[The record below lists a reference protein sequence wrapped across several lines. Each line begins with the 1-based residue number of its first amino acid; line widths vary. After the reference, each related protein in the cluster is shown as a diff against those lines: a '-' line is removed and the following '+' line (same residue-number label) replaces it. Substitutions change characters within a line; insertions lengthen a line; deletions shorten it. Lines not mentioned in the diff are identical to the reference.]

1 MTYHYGQTVVDLFPM
16 VPAHT
21 YGDIV
26 VYLPQHQILF
36 VGDIGFFYVVP
47 WCQNAH
53 PSNWINVCNEIDA
66 MDVQIV
72 VPGHGPLG
80 GKAELA
86 DMRDYLVRLREET
99 RQRYDAGMSAGV
111 AAAEIRMGKH
121 DNWIG
126 PERIVMDVQRFY
138 DEFAGTLRRTS
149 IGLAFAKRR
158 RRTTRRGRRPHA
170 SGSSRPVK
178 APKKSGGMQKRF
190 DTSLPLALSLAL
202 VLATPAML
210 AASPRSEAQTS
221 SPVIDGAL
229 SPIPP
234 AVINRDEAGRVA
246 VRAVRVDQPLRI
258 DGQLDEA
265 VYTQVEAISGFIQ
278 NDPAEG
284 EPATE
289 KTDVWLLFD
298 RDHVYIVARCWETR
312 PDRMVASEMRRDN
325 TRIVRDDNFAWS
337 FDTFHDGRN
346 GFIFEVSA
354 VGGRL
359 DGQLTNESQVNIDWN
374 PVYDVVVGRFDGGW
388 TMEAALPFKS
398 LRYQGAGPQIWGFQ
412 ARRVNRW
419 KNESSYLTPLSA
431 AQGLR
436 GHFRASL
443 MATLLGIDAP
453 QATNLLEVKPYVIS
467 DVTTSANAAP
477 PVSNKVSGEL
487 GVDVKYGVTQGLTAD
502 VTYNPDFAQ
511 VEADEQQINLTR
523 FSLFFPEKREFFLE
537 NQGTFSFGGAAT
549 SGRQAGASDT
559 PILFYSR
566 SIGLT
571 GGQEVPLRAGGRL
584 SGRVGAFTLGALSI
598 QADEDVTS
606 DLRST
611 NFTVLRAKR
620 DILRRSSVG
629 AMFTGRSV
637 SEAGSGSNETFG
649 IDGVFGFYDDLTINS
664 HWARTRTDGRTGNDT
679 SYRGHLDYAGDRYGV
694 QLEHLLVGDDFN
706 PEVGFVRRRDM
717 RRSFAEFR
725 FSPRPQSIALVRRFV
740 WTGSLAYVENLDRVL
755 ETREATAGFTV
766 ELENSDQFSVTGART
781 FEFLPEPFRISS
793 DVTLPVGGYDFGFV
807 GVGYNFGQQRRWSGD
822 ILAEHGT
829 FFSGYKTTIGVSRGR
844 MSLTNQ
850 FSVEPSYSVNWVD
863 LAEGSFTT
871 NLVGTRVTYTATP
884 LMFTSAL
891 VQYNSSAHA
900 VSANIRF
907 RWEYQ
912 PGSEL
917 FIVFNEELDTEA
929 RRLPM
934 LANRAFI
941 VKIIGCFASDGAPRC
956 PVMVTGHAT
965 KALFMTVWC
974 PDSRSV
980 ESNCGIPRG

>member
-1 MTYHYGQTVVDLFPM
+1 
-16 VPAHT
+16 
-21 YGDIV
+21 
-26 VYLPQHQILF
+26 
-36 VGDIGFFYVVP
+36 
-47 WCQNAH
+47 
-53 PSNWINVCNEIDA
+53 
-66 MDVQIV
+66 
-72 VPGHGPLG
+72 
-80 GKAELA
+80 
-86 DMRDYLVRLREET
+86 
-99 RQRYDAGMSAGV
+99 MS
-111 AAAEIRMGKH
+111 
-121 DNWIG
+121 
-126 PERIVMDVQRFY
+126 
-138 DEFAGTLRRTS
+138 
-149 IGLAFAKRR
+149 
-158 RRTTRRGRRPHA
+158 
-170 SGSSRPVK
+170 
-178 APKKSGGMQKRF
+178 
-190 DTSLPLALSLAL
+190 LALAMAL
-202 VLATPAML
+202 VLATPAMI
-210 AASPRSEAQTS
+210 AASHRSEAQTS
-221 SPVIDGAL
+221 APVIDGAP

-443 MATLLGIDAP
+443 MATLVGIDAP
-453 QATNLLEVKPYVIS
+453 QATNLLDVKPYVIS
-467 DVTTSANAAP
+467 DVTTSANATP
-477 PVSNKVSGEL
+477 PISNNVSGEL
-487 GVDVKYGVTQGLTAD
+487 GVDVKYGLTQGLTAD

-566 SIGLT
+566 SIGLA

-598 QADEDVTS
+598 QTDEDVTS

-637 SEAGSGSNETFG
+637 AETGSGSNETFG

-725 FSPRPQSIALVRRFV
+725 FSPRPQSIGLVRRFV

-755 ETREATAGFTV
+755 ETRETTAGFTV
-766 ELENSDQFSVTGART
+766 ELENSDQFSVSGAQT
-781 FEFLPEPFRISS
+781 FELLPEPFRISS
-793 DVTLPVGGYDFGFV
+793 DVTLPVGGYDFGFA

-829 FFSGYKTTIGVSRGR
+829 FFSGHKTTIGVSQGR
-844 MSLTNQ
+844 LSLTNQ

-917 FIVFNEELDTEA
+917 FIVFNEERDTEA

-941 VKIIGCFASDGAPRC
+941 VKINR
-956 PVMVTGHAT
+956 
-965 KALFMTVWC
+965 LF
-974 PDSRSV
+974 RF
-980 ESNCGIPRG
+980 